1 MNLVSFAVRKFRSIT
16 GTSKL
21 AFRSGVTT
29 LIGPNNEGK
38 SNVLRALVTALE
50 VASRLQE
57 FTVARGGRLRS
68 SGYTDRYYRWDV
80 DFPLALQSGEPDGR
94 TEFDLE
100 FQLTPSE
107 IDDFRTEVKSQL
119 NGTLPIRI
127 GMGTS
132 EPTFSVRKRGPGARS
147 LSEKASMIARFI
159 GKRIELQYIPAVRP
173 ASAATDVVERIVS
186 RELAALVENQE
197 YQLAVSRIEE
207 LQRPVLEKISASIRD
222 TLQVFLPDVRD
233 VQVHVP
239 REARYRALSRSCEVI
254 VDDGTPTPLI
264 RKGDGVQSLA
274 ALGLMRHAAQ
284 AGVTGKSLVL
294 AIEEPESHLHPSA
307 IHQLRGVLAEVAAQ
321 HQIIVT
327 THCPLFIDRHDVGS
341 NILVA
346 NNRAEPARTVKQIR
360 ETMGIR
366 VSDNLVAAEV
376 LLLVEGEDDRRAM
389 NALLAHHSQKL
400 KRAIAN
406 GLLAIDTLVG
416 GGNLSYKLTLA
427 RDAMCITHALMDNDT
442 SGKEAVKKAVDQG
455 ILSLADLTYASC
467 LGMQQSELEDWFDSS
482 LIAPALNVGFGVPA
496 ASPHYT
502 STSKKWSDRMQ
513 NLFVSSGKPW
523 DHGVELQVKWKVA
536 ETVAASPDRALLPAR
551 RTAFDALVAS
561 LEAKLASSLDG
572 PRNAHRVSN

>member
-21 AFRSGVTT
+21 VLRSGVTT

-50 VASRLQE
+50 VSSRLDE
-57 FTVARGGRLRS
+57 FTVLRGGRLRS
-68 SGYTDRYYRWDV
+68 LGRTERYYQWDV
-80 DFPLALQSGEPDGR
+80 DFPLDLQSTEPDGKS
-94 TEFDLE
+94 EFDLE
-100 FQLTPSE
+100 FQLSPAE
-107 IDDFRTEVKSQL
+107 IDDFRQEVKSHL

-127 GMGTS
+127 GMGTA
-132 EPTFSVRKRGPGARS
+132 EPTFSVRKRGPGGKS
-147 LSEKASMIARFI
+147 LSAKASQIARFI

-186 RELAALVENQE
+186 RELATLVDNAE
-197 YQLAVSRIEE
+197 YQDAVAKIES
-207 LQRPVLEKISASIRD
+207 LQRPVLDKISESIRD
-222 TLQVFLPDVRD
+222 TLQVFLPDVTS

-284 AGVTGKSLVL
+284 TGITGKSLVL

-307 IHQLRGVLAEVAAQ
+307 IHQLRGVLAEVAKQ

-327 THCPLFIDRHDVGS
+327 THCPLFVDRHDVGS

-346 NNRAEPARTVKQIR
+346 NNRATPARSVKQIR

-389 NALLAHHSQKL
+389 KALLAHHSPKL
-400 KRAIAN
+400 KAALSN
-406 GLLAIDTLVG
+406 GVLAIDTLTG

-427 RDAMCITHALMDNDT
+427 RDAMCVTHALMDNDL
-442 SGKEAVKKAVDQG
+442 SGKEAVRKAIDEG
-455 ILSLADLTYASC
+455 ILTLADLTYASC
-467 LGMQQSELEDWFDSS
+467 LGMAQSEFEDWYDST
-482 LIAPALNVGFGVPA
+482 LIAPTLGVAFGVPP
-496 ASPHYT
+496 ASPYHT
-502 STSKKWSDRMQ
+502 NTNKKWSDRMRD
-513 NLFVSSGKPW
+513 LFVASGKPW
-523 DHGVELQVKWKVA
+523 DHGVEMQVKWKVA
-536 ETVAASPDRALLPAR
+536 DAVAASPGAALLPAR
-551 RTAFDALVAS
+551 KSAFDALVGS
-561 LEAKLASSLDG
+561 LESKLG
-572 PRNAHRVSN
+572 GK